1 MISYWW
7 ASTAPHF
14 CPWSSRTTPRLYR
27 ATATY
32 RRCGKSLLIV
42 SRLLGERSFLMEQAH
57 KIQMHLGVALHFI
70 QEEQP
75 KVIGRPVADWRR
87 RIGKN

>member
-7 ASTAPHF
+7 TSTAPNF
-14 CPWSSRTTPRLYR
+14 CPWSSRTTPRLYH
-27 ATATY
+27 ATANA

-42 SRLLGERSFLMEQAH
+42 SRLLGECSLLMEQAH
-57 KIQMHLGVALHFI
+57 KIQMRLDVVLHFI

-75 KVIGRPVADWRR
+75 KVVGRTVADWRR
-87 RIGKN
+87 RMGKN